1 MTRYTYPGAPARR
14 DDGRGAAIFALARA
28 WAAGIIVLIVTEYVQ
43 ATVVYEHV
51 ATPGR
56 METFGGRM
64 LLIHLPNVV
73 CLALAAWA
81 AARLHREPFRH
92 SLPQHLAAAIC
103 VPIVAQLLNMAVQWE
118 EMAVEGLFM
127 SNVVAAVACVAGYA
141 ADRLQDDA

>member
-1 MTRYTYPGAPARR
+1 MTRYSYPGAPTRR
-14 DDGRGAAIFALARA
+14 DDGPGAMIFALARA

-43 ATVVYEHV
+43 ATVVHEHV
-51 ATPGR
+51 ATPER

-64 LLIHLPNVV
+64 LLIHIPNVI

-92 SLPQHLAAAIC
+92 SVPQHLAAAIC

-118 EMAVEGLFM
+118 EMAAEGLFM